1 MDEMTCPKC
10 QATMGSRQIGDAV
23 VAKCTS
29 CSGIFLERADLGAL
43 SEAENDWHVSSG
55 PVTEP
60 LPRIT
65 ADMAAPPPS
74 RPKARSFV
82 ETLFE
87 A

>member
-10 QATMGSRQIGDAV
+10 QGTMASRQIGHAE
-23 VAKCTS
+23 VAKCSS
-29 CSGIFLERADLGAL
+29 CSGIFLERADVAALG
-43 SEAENDWHVSSG
+43 EAENDWHRGNG
-55 PVTEP
+55 PMTEP

-74 RPKARSFV
+74 RPRARSFM
-82 ETLFE
+82 ETLFD